1 MQQQIL
7 EEEEVVVVLAVEIQV
22 VMVLQVGPV

>member
-7 EEEEVVVVLAVEIQV
+7 EGVVVVVVLAVVEQV